1 MATKQRI
8 DIDVVVQN
16 QRRIDALE
24 RSLGRTTKASLNLG
38 QAAKVAAGAIAA
50 IGVGRGIR
58 SLIDVGKEVE
68 GLSLRFK
75 FLFGSAEEGA
85 RAFDTLN
92 QFAGRV
98 PFSLGEIAAAS
109 GNLAVVAKD
118 ATELNEILEIT
129 GNVAAIAGL
138 DFRTTGEQIQRA
150 FSGGIASADIFRE
163 KGIRSLLGFKEG
175 ATVSI
180 EETIAAFKRVFGKGG
195 EFGNATDEFA
205 NTLEGT
211 ISMLGDKLRRFQEA
225 AAGAFFET
233 LKTEL
238 GDLNDFFDANA
249 VKITEFGETVGEALG
264 NAVIF
269 VSKAIKTLKENIDI
283 LMVALGAF
291 IGMKVAA
298 TFISIGT
305 AVASATVAIRA
316 FNLAAMAGPAGL
328 LIGAIVGGVTVFKMF
343 NKELDDGKTGLEDYG
358 DGIDFSTGKTEEL
371 AKVTQ
376 GLTETQRDQFKTLQN
391 INAQYVNHRVV
402 LPEITAREKGL
413 QKAIED
419 TVVSYDNLKKA
430 NASFVQSILL
440 LGETQTEQITRQEEE
455 RNKRL
460 DELYKQN
467 LISYKE
473 LEELKSKVA
482 AEAQRQRDKI
492 AEEAARK
499 EQARHKENIDLIR
512 AGKIH
517 EIDIENVTQEQ
528 KKDIIKEAGRS
539 ILEQSATFSKKAFEA
554 YKAVQ
559 IAEAL
564 IGSRQAIIQSYKS
577 GAKIGGP
584 ILGAVF
590 AAAAGAATLAQV
602 NAIRAQTFP
611 GRERGG
617 PVSRNRGYIVGEGGP
632 ELFTPGQSG
641 MITPNNMLGQ
651 TDVTINFNVNAV
663 DATSFDNLLQQR
675 RDVIVGVVNQAMNE
689 RGRRGLTA

>member
-1 MATKQRI
+1 
-8 DIDVVVQN
+8 
-16 QRRIDALE
+16 
-24 RSLGRTTKASLNLG
+24 
-38 QAAKVAAGAIAA
+38 
-50 IGVGRGIR
+50 
-58 SLIDVGKEVE
+58 
-68 GLSLRFK
+68 
-75 FLFGSAEEGA
+75 
-85 RAFDTLN
+85 
-92 QFAGRV
+92 
-98 PFSLGEIAAAS
+98 
-109 GNLAVVAKD
+109 
-118 ATELNEILEIT
+118 
-129 GNVAAIAGL
+129 
-138 DFRTTGEQIQRA
+138 
-150 FSGGIASADIFRE
+150 
-163 KGIRSLLGFKEG
+163 
-175 ATVSI
+175 
-180 EETIAAFKRVFGKGG
+180 
-195 EFGNATDEFA
+195 
-205 NTLEGT
+205 
-211 ISMLGDKLRRFQEA
+211 
-225 AAGAFFET
+225 
-233 LKTEL
+233 
-238 GDLNDFFDANA
+238 
-249 VKITEFGETVGEALG
+249 
-264 NAVIF
+264 
-269 VSKAIKTLKENIDI
+269 
-283 LMVALGAF
+283 
-291 IGMKVAA
+291 
-298 TFISIGT
+298 
-305 AVASATVAIRA
+305 
-316 FNLAAMAGPAGL
+316 

-440 LGETQTEQITRQEEE
+440 LGETQTEQITRQQEE
-455 RNKRL
+455 RNKKL

-577 GAKIGGP
+577 G
-584 ILGAVF
+584 
-590 AAAAGAATLAQV
+590 
-602 NAIRAQTFP
+602 
-611 GRERGG
+611 
-617 PVSRNRGYIVGEGGP
+617 
-632 ELFTPGQSG
+632 
-641 MITPNNMLGQ
+641 
-651 TDVTINFNVNAV
+651 
-663 DATSFDNLLQQR
+663 
-675 RDVIVGVVNQAMNE
+675 
-689 RGRRGLTA
+689 